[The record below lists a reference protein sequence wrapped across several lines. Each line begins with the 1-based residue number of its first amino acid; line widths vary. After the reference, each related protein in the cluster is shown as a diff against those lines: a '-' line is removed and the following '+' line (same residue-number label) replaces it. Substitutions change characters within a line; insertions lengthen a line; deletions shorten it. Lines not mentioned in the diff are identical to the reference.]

1 MAEEEQNMLKQIMPS
16 ILASLCVALVM
27 GFITF
32 VGTLSRMNTMFEVTE
47 RRLSILESDAKAH
60 EKASQQ
66 LQISLTKSQ
75 VLLERITDEMKALRI
90 EMPQHK
96 TSGGLQ

>member
-1 MAEEEQNMLKQIMPS
+1 MAEDEKNMLKQILPS
-16 ILASLCVALVM
+16 ILASLCVAIVM

-47 RRLSILESDAKAH
+47 RRLTILETDAKSH
-60 EKASQQ
+60 ERASQQ

-75 VLLERITDEMKALRI
+75 VLLEHLTEEMKALRKELSI
-90 EMPQHK
+90 IK
-96 TSGGLQ
+96 NGGYK

>member
-1 MAEEEQNMLKQIMPS
+1 MAEEDRNILKQIMPS
-16 ILASLCVALVM
+16 ILASLCVAIIM

-47 RRLSILESDAKAH
+47 RRLSMLESDAKTH
-60 EKASQQ
+60 ERASQQ

-75 VLLERITDEMKALRI
+75 VLLEHITEEMKALRNEI
-90 EMPQHK
+90 PHK
-96 TSGGLQ
+96 N

>member
-47 RRLSILESDAKAH
+47 RRLSMLESDAKAH

-75 VLLERITDEMKALRI
+75 VLLERITDEMKALRS

-96 TSGGLQ
+96 N

>member
-1 MAEEEQNMLKQIMPS
+1 MAEEEQNMLKQILPS
-16 ILASLCVALVM
+16 ILASLCVAIVM

-47 RRLSILESDAKAH
+47 RRLTILETDAKAH

-75 VLLERITDEMKALRI
+75 VLLERITDEMKALRS

-96 TSGGLQ
+96 N

>member
-16 ILASLCVALVM
+16 ILASLCVAIVM

-47 RRLSILESDAKAH
+47 RRLTILETDAKAH
-60 EKASQQ
+60 ERASRE
-66 LQISLTKSQ
+66 LQISLTKSE
-75 VLLERITDEMKALRI
+75 VLLERLTEEMKALRNG
-90 EMPQHK
+90 MSSSK
-96 TSGGLQ
+96 AGDKND